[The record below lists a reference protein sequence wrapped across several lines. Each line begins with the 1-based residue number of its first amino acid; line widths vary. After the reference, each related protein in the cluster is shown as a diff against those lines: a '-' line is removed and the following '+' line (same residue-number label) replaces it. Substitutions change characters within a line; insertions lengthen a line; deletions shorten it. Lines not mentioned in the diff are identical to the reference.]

1 MESRRDGEWKG
12 SFQPGA
18 PGGEET
24 TRVPLFRFI
33 ALAFAKTFSKI
44 FGIATVSFLGRVPSR
59 DGDKVAFVGLMSLT
73 WFALLVAIIVPAAAE
88 LLMPGLP
95 EDDETIR
102 WLAVGGAILVP
113 MINGLVISRF
123 HNRNGGPAAIV
134 KHIIYGFGYST
145 AIGAIVGA
153 IVVVVPIL
161 RGSYL
166 IRQFDVK
173 HLAVMIHRDAYDE
186 VVEAVQDSLREEGIE
201 TEVLEP
207 HTVLRRLFDAL
218 SWLLGRIFHREY
230 VAHDMKSIRGELPDD
245 DGEEDQEFE
254 VIVHAADIS
263 VIGKKHATTAIAAI
277 LSERLLHPKVYFSW
291 DDESQEFEDRIHA
304 LWQQLQDGEK
314 VDAGEIDEIRAALH
328 RIALS
333 TEEWNS
339 IRRLLY
345 RVELKAAREGAL
357 VGDGDEVRVENRAS

>member
-1 MESRRDGEWKG
+1 MDS
-12 SFQPGA
+12 A
-18 PGGEET
+18 PRSALGGEET
-24 TRVPLFRFI
+24 TRVPIFRFI

-95 EDDETIR
+95 DDDETIR

-113 MINGLVISRF
+113 MINGLVIGRF
-123 HNRNGGPAAIV
+123 HNRDEGPAAVV
-134 KHIIYGFGYST
+134 KHVVYGFGYST

-153 IVVVVPIL
+153 IIVVVPIL

-173 HLAVMIHRDAYDE
+173 HIAVMIHRDAYDD
-186 VVEAVQDSLREEGIE
+186 VVEAVQESLREEGIE
-201 TEVLEP
+201 TEMNEP
-207 HTVLRRLFDAL
+207 HFALRRLFDAL
-218 SWLLGRIFHREY
+218 AWLLGRIFHREY
-230 VAHDMKSIRGELPDD
+230 VAHDMKSIRGEMPDG
-245 DGEEDQEFE
+245 DGEDDQGFE
-254 VIVHAADIS
+254 IIVHAADIS
-263 VIGKKHATTAIAAI
+263 VIGKKRATTAIAAV

-291 DDESQEFEDRIHA
+291 DDQSQEIEDRIHG
-304 LWQQLQDGEK
+304 LWEQLREGEK
-314 VDAGEIDEIRAALH
+314 VEAGEVDEIRHALH
-328 RIALS
+328 HISLS
-333 TEEWNS
+333 TEEWNA

-345 RVELKAAREGAL
+345 RVELEAARSDLL
-357 VGDGDEVRVENRAS
+357 VNDSGEIRVEGRAS